1 MTTPV
6 PARPA
11 PARIVIADDH
21 ALAREGL
28 RAMLE
33 RSGRFVVAGEA
44 ASGEEAL
51 SLCVAHA
58 PDLALLDIRYGAGG
72 IDGLEAARQL
82 ADATPGVA
90 VIILTMHESADY
102 LRAAIAAGARGFITK
117 DASRDALL
125 GALDQVHSGGV
136 AFPPELMRRAI
147 SQPDRT
153 PAFVVLERLTPR
165 EREVLS
171 GLSDGRTN
179 KEIALR
185 LGISPGTVK
194 THVER
199 LIGKLG
205 VRDRTQAAI
214 LAVEHRAGGA
224 A

>member
-1 MTTPV
+1 MTLPPNAPV
-6 PARPA
+6 
-11 PARIVIADDH
+11 ARIVIADDH

-33 RSGRFVVAGEA
+33 RSGRFIVVGEA
-44 ASGEEAL
+44 ATGEAAL
-51 SLCVAHA
+51 TLCAAHA

-82 ADATPGVA
+82 AETAPGVA
-90 VIILTMHESADY
+90 VIILTMHETPDY

-117 DASRDALL
+117 DASREALL
-125 GALDQVHSGGV
+125 AALDQVRGGGV
-136 AFPPELMRRAI
+136 AFPPELMRRAL
-147 SQPDRT
+147 SVPDRA
-153 PAFVVLERLTPR
+153 PALIALQRLTPR
-165 EREVLS
+165 ENEVLA
-171 GLSDGRTN
+171 GLADGRTN
-179 KEIALR
+179 KEIAQR

-214 LAVEHRAGGA
+214 LAVEHRAGRA